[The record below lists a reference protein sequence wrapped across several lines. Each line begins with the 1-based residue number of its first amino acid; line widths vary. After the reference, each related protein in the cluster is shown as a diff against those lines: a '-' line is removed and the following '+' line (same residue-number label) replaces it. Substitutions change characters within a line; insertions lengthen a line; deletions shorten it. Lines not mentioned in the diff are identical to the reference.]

1 MDDTNEHDVDPAGS
15 GDGSPDAKLGKRQ
28 LAKARLRAR
37 KVRIGSIR
45 KRVAVAASVAVAF
58 FSGAVLVRS
67 VSAGGDAGPAGT
79 SQQGLAEQTA
89 GSPGSSI
96 LDSVTSVFRHDD
108 HDDDHGDSHDDDH
121 GDDDGGGGGSTVAAP
136 SGSGQSLPASN
147 TPAPLVTGQS

>member
-1 MDDTNEHDVDPAGS
+1 MDDTDEHDVDPAGS
-15 GDGSPDAKLGKRQ
+15 GDGSSAAKLGKKQ

-67 VSAGGDAGPAGT
+67 VSAGGDASPAGT
-79 SQQGLAEQTA
+79 SQQGLVEQTA

-96 LDSVTSVFRHDD
+96 LDSVTSVFKHDDNGDDHGDD
-108 HDDDHGDSHDDDH
+108 HDDDHGD
-121 GDDDGGGGGSTVAAP
+121 DDDGGSAVAAP
-136 SGSGQSLPASN
+136 SGSGQSLPAPSN